1 MVLPTIV
8 MTLSTGCIKM
18 YRHPPPPTR
27 RSREVL
33 LMELTKNFKATL
45 EDKDLSTDEDID
57 FVCKLLKMKL
67 EKQHG

>member
-1 MVLPTIV
+1 
-8 MTLSTGCIKM
+8 M

-27 RSREVL
+27 RSIEVI

-45 EDKDLSTDEDID
+45 EDRDLGTDEDID
-57 FVCKLLKMKL
+57 FICRLLNMKL

>member
-1 MVLPTIV
+1 
-8 MTLSTGCIKM
+8 M
-18 YRHPPPPTR
+18 YRAPPPNPR

-45 EDKDLSTDEDID
+45 EDKDLSTNEDID

-67 EKQHG
+67 EKTNG

>member
-1 MVLPTIV
+1 
-8 MTLSTGCIKM
+8 M

-27 RSREVL
+27 RSREVI

-45 EDKDLSTDEDID
+45 EDRDLGTDEDID

-67 EKQHG
+67 EKTNGKS